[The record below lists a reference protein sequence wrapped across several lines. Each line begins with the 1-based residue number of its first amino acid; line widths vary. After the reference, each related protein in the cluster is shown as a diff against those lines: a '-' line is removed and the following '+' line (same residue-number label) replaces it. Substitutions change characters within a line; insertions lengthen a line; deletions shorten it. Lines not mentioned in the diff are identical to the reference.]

1 MQAPES
7 IIMIRPK
14 HFGFNLETSSSNA
27 FQNQSED
34 KDLLAKAIKE
44 FDEMLKTLQNA
55 GIDCKVFDD
64 NDVPVTPDSI
74 FPNNWF
80 STHRDGHLV
89 IYPMAAKNRQAE
101 IRPDVIEFL
110 KANYH
115 VKETID
121 LSPMHADEI
130 YLEGTGSIVFDH
142 ITRTAYACESPRT
155 NVKQFTQLCAK
166 LGYLPISFLAQDLK
180 GQAIYH
186 TNVLLSVGSDIVI
199 ICSDSI
205 SDPVERKMTL
215 KELAKS
221 KKVVID
227 VDFKAMN
234 NFACNAIELR
244 ANTGESILA
253 ISSRAWDV
261 MDADHKF
268 KIERYLKVLPISIPT
283 IEEVGGGSVRCMI
296 AGVHFKSK

>member
-14 HFGFNLETSSSNA
+14 HFGFNTETAESNA
-27 FQNQSED
+27 FQNKSEGSD
-34 KDLLAKAIKE
+34 ILTKAIGE
-44 FDEMLKTLQNA
+44 FDDMVKQLKHA
-55 GIDCKVFDD
+55 GIECHVFDD
-64 NDVPVTPDSI
+64 RETPVTPDSI

-80 STHRDGHLV
+80 STHRDGKLV
-89 IYPMAAKNRQAE
+89 IYPMAAPNRQAE
-101 IRPDVIEFL
+101 IRPDIVQFL
-110 KANYH
+110 EANFQ
-115 VKETID
+115 VSEIMD
-121 LSPMHADEI
+121 LSYLHNEKI

-186 TNVLLSVGSDIVI
+186 TNVMLSVGADVVIV
-199 ICSDSI
+199 CSDSI
-205 SDPVERKMTL
+205 NDPVERKMTL
-215 KELAKS
+215 KELSKS

-234 NFACNAIELR
+234 NFACNAIELK
-244 ANTGESILA
+244 AKTGESVLV
-253 ISSRAWDV
+253 ISAKSWYV
-261 MDADHKF
+261 MDDDHKF
-268 KIERYLKVLPISIPT
+268 KLERYLKVLPISIPT
-283 IEEVGGGSVRCMI
+283 IEEIGGGSVRCMI
-296 AGVHFKSK
+296 AGIHFKSK

>member
-7 IIMIRPK
+7 ILMIRPK
-14 HFGFNLETSSSNA
+14 HFGFNMETSSSNA

-34 KDLLAKAIKE
+34 KDVLAKAIRE
-44 FDEMLKTLQNA
+44 FDEMLSTLQNA

-80 STHRDGHLV
+80 STHRDGKLV
-89 IYPMAAKNRQAE
+89 IYPMAAANRKAE
-101 IRPDVIEFL
+101 IRADIIEFL
-110 KANYH
+110 QSNYQ
-115 VKETID
+115 VSEIID
-121 LSPMHADEI
+121 LRALHHDEI

-155 NVKQFTQLCAK
+155 NVKHFTQLCAK
-166 LGYLPISFLAQDLK
+166 LGYLPISFLAEDLN

-186 TNVLLSVGSDIVI
+186 TNVMLSVGSDIVI
-199 ICSDSI
+199 VCSESM

-227 VDFKAMN
+227 VDFKSMN
-234 NFACNAIELR
+234 NFACNAIELKSSK
-244 ANTGESILA
+244 GEPILV
-253 ISSRAWDV
+253 ISQRSWDIL
-261 MDADHKF
+261 DDDHKF
-268 KIERYLKVLPISIPT
+268 KIERYLKVLPIGIPT

-296 AGVHFKSK
+296 AGIHFKSK